1 MSTRSDISI
10 VYADGTVVTQYYHM
24 DGNLSFSGQKLL
36 DNYKT
41 LKDANLLIEM
51 GNHDDSHVMS
61 NPQEAMDRIHLD
73 EMKDLNNAYPSREKY
88 KNLSDMVNRVSQPT
102 DDNKYISSDIEYH
115 YLYSPNE
122 QGEYQWNVIKRD
134 GIEPLTQKLI
144 DQEKRPLAEVN
155 WHTSKFTK
163 DWDAPLTDEEKR
175 GLNEGLDKQ
184 KKNLDHYQKLNPNL
198 VASMQIDTRTLDWF
212 EKTGFYKNFEVG
224 SQSKDDKQETINEAT
239 KVFTSNALAAKWYLQ
254 NDKAVNEVLNNAYSD
269 NYSKD
274 HKESENLKKLENQL
288 TDKQVK
294 YFNELYDATRDNS
307 LAASNVS
314 LLPKDIEKQISEKA
328 NQQPSKS
335 KENSKTKDKS
345 KFDREAWKKK
355 HTQTVE
361 DLKNGLLKEVENY
374 TRSPEKVV
382 EMLDFMSKFHN
393 YSERN
398 AMLIHMQRPG
408 ATAVGSYAKFKK
420 MGYNVNKGEKGI
432 KIFVPTKTTV
442 FYRQDKDGNK
452 NLTSLRSATKDEKQ
466 KIKSGSIETYQKTF
480 YKIGTVFDAPQTNM
494 PKEKYPE
501 LYPNRHQDF
510 DMKNPGQLDLLE
522 KGLRSVADDMKMPVV
537 TYNPFNAD
545 IRDKYKDPQNAKGYF
560 NRATNEIVLN
570 GNNTLTE
577 NVSVLAHELGHA
589 QLHNSQKQEKDL
601 PRELKEM
608 QAELTS
614 YLYCSRYGI
623 DTKQE
628 TIDYVANW
636 TSNGQKF
643 KELPNGV
650 KGQILTHV
658 GSATRTLTAST
669 DKVIEKEQDRIDQI
683 AKENFLD
690 TPEHSQWYLQKEK
703 AEQEISDNEINGTS
717 FKSELTALRKV
728 EDSMSKD
735 EISKL
740 DDAFTKTQSWTA
752 DGNFSQL
759 TDNLKNEI
767 EKNQE
772 KSKLLD
778 NKKQEITS
786 SHSAAVNN
794 SSMTNRKAKEMAI
807 QKGELELDR

>member
-1 MSTRSDISI
+1 MSTRSDVSI

-51 GNHDDSHVMS
+51 GSHDDSHVMET
-61 NPQEAMDRIHLD
+61 PQEAMDRIHLD
-73 EMKDLNNAYPSREKY
+73 EMKNLNNAYPSREKY
-88 KNLSDMVNRVSQPT
+88 KNLSDMVNRASQPT

-144 DQEKRPLAEVN
+144 DQEKGPLAEVN

-163 DWDAPLTDEEKR
+163 DWDAPLTDEEKK

-184 KKNLDHYQKLNPNL
+184 KKNLDHYQELNPSL
-198 VASMQIDTRTLDWF
+198 AAFMQVDARTLDWF
-212 EKTGFYKNFEVG
+212 EKTGFYKDFKMD
-224 SQSKDDKQETINEAT
+224 SQSKDNEQEKINEAT
-239 KVFTSNALAAKWYLQ
+239 RVFTSNALSAKWYLQ
-254 NDKAVNEVLNNAYSD
+254 NNKAVNEALDNAYSD

-274 HKESENLKKLENQL
+274 HTESTNLKKLESQL
-288 TDKQVK
+288 TEKQIK
-294 YFNELYDATRDNS
+294 YFNELYDATRDNR

-314 LLPKDIEKQISEKA
+314 LLPKDVERQISEKA

-361 DLKNGLLKEVENY
+361 DLKSGLLKEVENY

-452 NLTSLRSATKDEKQ
+452 NLTSLRNATKDEKQ
-466 KIKSGSIETYQKTF
+466 KIKSGNIETYQKTF

-537 TYNPFNAD
+537 TYNPFNGD

-570 GNNTLTE
+570 GYNTPTE

-589 QLHNSQKQEKDL
+589 QLHNTQKQEKDL

-614 YLYCSRYGI
+614 YLYCSHYGI
-623 DTKQE
+623 DVKQE
-628 TIDYVANW
+628 TVDYIANW
-636 TSNGQKF
+636 TSNGQRF
-643 KELPNGV
+643 NELPSGV

-658 GSATRTLTAST
+658 GSATKTLTNST
-669 DKVIEKEQDRIDQI
+669 DKLLEKEQEKLDQI
-683 AKENFLD
+683 VKENFLD
-690 TPEHSQWYLQKEK
+690 TPEHSQWYVQKEK
-703 AEQEISDNEINGTS
+703 MEQEVTDNETNGTN
-717 FKSELTALRKV
+717 FKTELTALRKI
-728 EDSMSKD
+728 EKSMTVD
-735 EISKL
+735 TVRNL
-740 DDAFTKTQSWTA
+740 DDAFNKTQCWTA
-752 DGNFSQL
+752 DGNYSKL
-759 TDNLKNEI
+759 TDNLQNEI

-778 NKKQEITS
+778 DKEVQTS
-786 SHSAAVNN
+786 KVHVVTVN
-794 SSMTNRKAKEMAI
+794 STLTNEKAKEITI
-807 QKGELELDR
+807 QKSEQGLDR

>member
-1 MSTRSDISI
+1 MSTRLDVSI

-51 GNHDDSHVMS
+51 GSHDDSHVMS

-88 KNLSDMVNRVSQPT
+88 KNLSDMVNRASQPT

-122 QGEYQWNVIKRD
+122 QGEYQWNVMRRD

-144 DQEKRPLAEVN
+144 DQERGSLAEVN
-155 WHTSKFTK
+155 WNKSKFTQE
-163 DWDAPLTDEEKR
+163 WGAPLTDEEKR
-175 GLNEGLDKQ
+175 SLNDSLDKQ
-184 KKNLDHYQKLNPNL
+184 NQDLKYYQELNPNL
-198 VASMQIDTRTLDWF
+198 AAFMQVDMRTLNWF
-212 EKTGFYKNFEVG
+212 EKTDFYKEPEMKKTVKEKASAAKDRNLVPKTKAAE
-224 SQSKDDKQETINEAT
+224 SKDKP
-239 KVFTSNALAAKWYLQ
+239 
-254 NDKAVNEVLNNAYSD
+254 
-269 NYSKD
+269 
-274 HKESENLKKLENQL
+274 KK
-288 TDKQVK
+288 
-294 YFNELYDATRDNS
+294 
-307 LAASNVS
+307 
-314 LLPKDIEKQISEKA
+314 
-328 NQQPSKS
+328 
-335 KENSKTKDKS
+335 
-345 KFDREAWKKK
+345 KFDREVWKKK

-374 TRSPEKVV
+374 TQSPEKVV

-452 NLTSLRSATKDEKQ
+452 NLTSLRNATKDEKQ
-466 KIKSGSIETYQKTF
+466 KIKSGNIETYQKTF

-494 PKEKYPE
+494 PDEKYPE

-570 GNNTLTE
+570 GNNTPTE

-614 YLYCSRYGI
+614 YLYCSHYGI

-643 KELPNGV
+643 NELPNGV

-669 DKVIEKEQDRIDQI
+669 DKVIEKEQGRIDQI
-683 AKENFLD
+683 VKENFLD

-703 AEQEISDNEINGTS
+703 TEQEISDNETDGTS

-759 TDNLKNEI
+759 TDNLQNEI

-786 SHSAAVNN
+786 SHVATVNN
-794 SSMTNRKAKEMAI
+794 SSMANRKAKEIAI
-807 QKGELELDR
+807 QKGEQELDR

>member
-1 MSTRSDISI
+1 MSTRSDVSI

-51 GNHDDSHVMS
+51 GSHDDSHVMN
-61 NPQEAMDRIHLD
+61 NPQEAMDQIHLG
-73 EMKDLNNAYPSREKY
+73 EMRDLKIAEPSRNKY
-88 KNLSDMVNRVSQPT
+88 KSLSNMISSVSQPT

-122 QGEYQWNVIKRD
+122 QGKYQWNVIKRD

-144 DQEKRPLAEVN
+144 DQERGSLAEVN
-155 WHTSKFTK
+155 WNKSKFTQE
-163 DWDAPLTDEEKR
+163 WGAPLTDEEKKR
-175 GLNEGLDKQ
+175 LDESLDKQ
-184 KKNLDHYQKLNPNL
+184 NRDLKHYQELNPNL
-198 VASMQIDTRTLDWF
+198 AAFMQVDMRTLDWF
-212 EKTGFYKNFEVG
+212 EKTDFYKEPEMNKTVEEKTLTPPAKYFPIEQELHKKGLPYFSGETKAFRNLQEWSAQKYGPLNSYEKEDPNLEKFSVDLANQVEDQAKKHG
-224 SQSKDDKQETINEAT
+224 FSKQDQKQ
-239 KVFTSNALAAKWYLQ
+239 V
-254 NDKAVNEVLNNAYSD
+254 DVL
-269 NYSKD
+269 K
-274 HKESENLKKLENQL
+274 HLNLKQFE
-288 TDKQVK
+288 
-294 YFNELYDATRDNS
+294 
-307 LAASNVS
+307 
-314 LLPKDIEKQISEKA
+314 QISEQIIA
-328 NQQPSKS
+328 NNGKS
-335 KENSKTKDKS
+335 EKRT
-345 KFDREAWKKK
+345 FDRNAWKKK

-374 TRSPEKVV
+374 TQSPEKVV

-432 KIFVPTKTTV
+432 KIFVPTKATV

-452 NLTSLRSATKDEKQ
+452 NLTSLRNATKDEKQ
-466 KIKSGSIETYQKTF
+466 KIKSGNIETYQKTF

-510 DMKNPGQLDLLE
+510 DMKSPGQLDLLE

-570 GNNTLTE
+570 GNNTPTE

-628 TIDYVANW
+628 TVDYIANW

-643 KELPNGV
+643 NELPSGV

-658 GSATRTLTAST
+658 GSATKTLTNST
-669 DKVIEKEQDRIDQI
+669 DKLLEKEQEKLGQI
-683 AKENFLD
+683 VKENFLD
-690 TPEHSQWYLQKEK
+690 TPEHSQWYVQKEK
-703 AEQEISDNEINGTS
+703 MEQEVTDNETNGTN
-717 FKSELTALRKV
+717 FKTELTALRKI
-728 EDSMSKD
+728 EKSMTVD
-735 EISKL
+735 TVRNL
-740 DDAFTKTQSWTA
+740 NDAFNKTQCWTA
-752 DGNFSQL
+752 DGNYSKL
-759 TDNLKNEI
+759 TDNLQNEI

-778 NKKQEITS
+778 DKEVQTS
-786 SHSAAVNN
+786 KPHVATVN
-794 SSMTNRKAKEMAI
+794 SSLTNEKAKEIAI
-807 QKGELELDR
+807 QKGEQELDR